1 MGLKFEFFATPAAS
15 LHHCIPINW
24 WMRLTTKRSRRLKRC
39 NSAKGR
45 SSASTALMQ
54 STVQP
59 TTQAEALSWKVF
71 CTSFYISA
79 RFCKIFPA
87 PYSPPF
93 QRTDGA
99 LIEDCPSPMPRSSKD
114 VAFASENKCKK
125 SLIFLV
131 VVFCILYSC
140 ICKLSTWFIAIG

>member
-45 SSASTALMQ
+45 SSASTLMQ

-59 TTQAEALSWKVF
+59 TTQADAFSWKAF
-71 CTSFYISA
+71 CTSFYITA

-114 VAFASENKCKK
+114 VAFASEKKCKK